1 MPRQISKDTRL
12 CISLAGRPSNV
23 STRFHNFLYEELGLD
38 FVYKA
43 CNTADLAAAI
53 AGIRGLG
60 IRGCGVSMPYKEACI
75 PYLDELDASAR
86 ALQAVNTIV
95 NDDAC
100 LRGHNTDYIAVAK
113 LLEQYRVSPDL
124 SFALRGSGGM
134 AKAVAGALRDA
145 GFRSGIILARNETTG
160 RPLAGA
166 YGYQWRTELGE
177 AQPDLLINATPIGMA
192 GGPQAETL
200 AFEPAVIDGTQVVF
214 DVVAVPPETPLIRY
228 AKKGGKAVITG
239 AEVITLQAVEQF
251 VLYTGVHPT
260 EEQIRRASEYARACP
275 ANRPGAG
282 TARLA
287 I

>member
-1 MPRQISKDTRL
+1 MKRHISKDTRL

-23 STRFHNFLYEELGLD
+23 STRFHNFLYEELDLD
-38 FVYKA
+38 FIYKA
-43 CNTADLAAAI
+43 FTTKDLAAAI

-95 NDDAC
+95 NDDAH

-113 LLEQYRVSPDL
+113 LLEQYRVSPER

-134 AKAVAGALRDA
+134 ARAVAGALRDA

-160 RPLAGA
+160 RPLAA
-166 YGYQWRTELGE
+166 TYGFDWRTEIGD
-177 AQPDLLINATPIGMA
+177 ARPDLLINVTPIGMA
-192 GGPQAETL
+192 GGPEAGAL
-200 AFEPAVIDGTQVVF
+200 AFEPAVIDRAQVVF

-228 AKKGGKAVITG
+228 ARTGGKAVITG

-251 VLYTGVHPT
+251 VLYTGVRPT
-260 EEQIRRASEYARACP
+260 EDQIRRASEHAR
-275 ANRPGAG
+275 G
-282 TARLA
+282 
-287 I
+287 